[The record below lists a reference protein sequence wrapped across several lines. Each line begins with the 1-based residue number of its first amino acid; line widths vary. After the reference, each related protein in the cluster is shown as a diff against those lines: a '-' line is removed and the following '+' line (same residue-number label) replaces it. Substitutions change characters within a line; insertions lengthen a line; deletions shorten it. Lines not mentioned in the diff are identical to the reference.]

1 MNINLDNI
9 YTNLSSDNSR
19 RKAEKIRSVIWK
31 IVRTVLLLGIGY
43 IILYPILYMVSMSF
57 RDVADLYDPTV
68 VWIPKHLTLENFKRV
83 MDGMPY
89 FFCLFNTVI
98 LSLGC
103 SLLLLPAC
111 SMLAYS
117 LARFKYKGQNIIF
130 AGVLLT
136 IIVPIEFFALASFT
150 NFADFDVFGILK
162 LVSLAGGK
170 HTSVNITDNF
180 LTFFL
185 PSIFGIGIR
194 SGLYIYILRQSF
206 KGLPKELEEAAYIDG
221 CGFIQTFIRIIIPSA
236 VPAFVTV
243 FLFSFVWHW
252 NDYQLSSIYM
262 PQNRTLS
269 AALVNLSSLINE
281 SIGTIVAQTVDPKQS
296 VLDSKVGS
304 LLVIAPVVIL
314 YMALQRFFTES
325 IERTGLVE

>member
-1 MNINLDNI
+1 MNVSNFHID
-9 YTNLSSDNSR
+9 LSSDLSR
-19 RKAEKIRSVIWK
+19 RRLQKTRSVLWSLL
-31 IVRTVLLLGIGY
+31 RTLLLLGIGY
-43 IILYPILYMVSMSF
+43 IILYPILYMISMSF

-68 VWIPKHLTLENFKRV
+68 VWIPKNFTLENFKRV
-83 MDGMPY
+83 IDGMPY
-89 FFCLFNTVI
+89 FFCLSNTAI
-98 LSLGC
+98 LSLGS
-103 SLLLLPAC
+103 SLLLLPTC

-117 LARFKYKGQNIIF
+117 LARFKFKGQNVIF
-130 AGVLLT
+130 ACVLLT

-150 NFADFDVFGILK
+150 NFANFDVFGILK
-162 LVSLAGGK
+162 LASLASREQI
-170 HTSVNITDNF
+170 SVNMTDNF

-185 PSIFGIGIR
+185 PAVFGIGIR

-221 CGFIQTFIRIIIPSA
+221 CGFMQTFIRIIIPSA

-243 FLFSFVWHW
+243 FLFAFVWHW

-281 SIGTIVAQTVDPKQS
+281 SIGTIVAQSVDPKQT